1 MTPFLIYIYIAFCYG
16 FTFSMDDGKKWDFID
31 VFVFIIS
38 PIYVPFIIGGVIG
51 RKFMEEFKKRLEDEN
66 ETSNR

>member
-1 MTPFLIYIYIAFCYG
+1 
-16 FTFSMDDGKKWDFID
+16 MDDGKKWDFID